1 LPIVSHYDIIA
12 IVDSKHRK
20 TLEAIFEKPERA
32 NIAWRDIEA
41 LLAALGADVSEGS
54 GFRVRVALKQ
64 VRAVFHR
71 PHPRKEANKATIKS
85 IRRFLETAG
94 VKP

>member
-1 LPIVSHYDIIA
+1 MDR
-12 IVDSKHRK
+12 KHRK

-32 NIAWRDIEA
+32 NIAWRDIES
-41 LLAALGADVSEGS
+41 LFIALGAEISEGS
-54 GFRVRVALKQ
+54 GSRVRVALKD

-71 PHPRKEANKATIKS
+71 PHPRKETNKGAVKS
-85 IRRFLETAG
+85 VRRFLEAAG

>member
-1 LPIVSHYDIIA
+1 M
-12 IVDSKHRK
+12 DSKHRK

-32 NIAWRDIEA
+32 NILWRNIEA
-41 LLAALGADVSEGS
+41 LLIALGAEITDGNGS
-54 GFRVRVALKQ
+54 RRWIALKG

-71 PHPRKEANKATIKS
+71 PHPRKETDKGAVKS
-85 IRRFLETAG
+85 VRKFLEAAG

>member
-1 LPIVSHYDIIA
+1 MDR
-12 IVDSKHRK
+12 KHRK

-32 NIAWRDIEA
+32 NIPWRDIEA
-41 LLAALGADVSEGS
+41 LFMALGAEISEGRGS
-54 GFRVRVALKQ
+54 RVRVALKD

-71 PHPRKEANKATIKS
+71 PHPRKETNKGAVKS
-85 IRRFLETAG
+85 VRQFLEAAG

>member
-1 LPIVSHYDIIA
+1 MDR
-12 IVDSKHRK
+12 KHRK

-32 NIAWRDIEA
+32 NITWRDVEA
-41 LLAALGADVSEGS
+41 LFIALGAEVSEGS
-54 GFRVRVALKQ
+54 RSRVRVALKD

-71 PHPRKEANKATIKS
+71 PHPRKETNKGAVKS
-85 IRRFLETAG
+85 VRRFLEAAG

>member
-1 LPIVSHYDIIA
+1 
-12 IVDSKHRK
+12 VDNKHQK

-32 NIAWRDIEA
+32 NILWRDVEA
-41 LLAALGADVSEGS
+41 LLIALGAEITDGNGS
-54 GFRVRVALKQ
+54 RRRVVLNG

-71 PHPRKEANKATIKS
+71 PHPRKETDKGAVKS
-85 IRRFLETAG
+85 VRRFLEAAG

>member
-1 LPIVSHYDIIA
+1 MDG
-12 IVDSKHRK
+12 KHRK

-32 NIAWRDIEA
+32 DISWRDIEA
-41 LLAALGADVSEGS
+41 LLIALGAEITEGS
-54 GFRVRVALKQ
+54 GSRRRVALKG

-71 PHPRKEANKATIKS
+71 PHPRKETDKGAVKS
-85 IRRFLETAG
+85 VRRFLEAAG

>member
-1 LPIVSHYDIIA
+1 
-12 IVDSKHRK
+12 VDRKHRK

-32 NIAWRDIEA
+32 NIAWREVEA
-41 LLAALGADVSEGS
+41 LFIALGAEVSEGS
-54 GFRVRVALKQ
+54 GSRVRVALKD

-71 PHPRKEANKATIKS
+71 PHPRKETNKGTVKS
-85 IRRFLETAG
+85 VRRFLEAAG